1 MTNPTN
7 PNVFA
12 STYQTYGTPQYLLD
26 AANQFNFST
35 HLIQYNP
42 NITSNITIPAGTDFV
57 GSSGYSISFA
67 APATLQTYS
76 QYGDQLTFTGLTLN
90 NATSSFTASALGT
103 NITVVNVN
111 SALISY
117 TVSGN
122 GTQTF
127 SANTAPT
134 SVDIDGVAAT
144 SGDGWNYSAA
154 NAQVTVTAATS
165 KVDINFS

>member
-1 MTNPTN
+1 MTNPNN

-35 HLIQYNP
+35 HLLQYNP
-42 NITSNITIPAGTDFV
+42 NLSNITIPASTDFV
-57 GSSGYSISFA
+57 GSSGYSVSFA
-67 APATLQTYS
+67 APAILQTYS

-90 NATSSFTASALGT
+90 NATSSFTASALGA
-103 NITVVNVN
+103 NITVENAN

-134 SVDIDGVAAT
+134 SVDIDGVVAT
-144 SGDGWNYSAA
+144 NGDGWSYSAA
-154 NAQVTVTAATS
+154 NAQVTVTAATA